1 MLKPV
6 RKGGFRSD
14 HWRSLG
20 FIWVVLIPI
29 LIQYT
34 LTTMVPMVMSFVL
47 TFTDWS
53 LMGVKKYIGLANWK
67 RLLSD
72 PEVWNSLKVT
82 VIYALYVVIPVV
94 VLGLILALIINQKR
108 RFVGFYKGT
117 FFFPVITSSIVLAS
131 IWKWLF
137 VATDT
142 GVINQLIGL
151 IGIPPQFFFGQ
162 DLALLTVA
170 LLGIFQSLGT
180 SMVYFYA
187 GLKGIPTE
195 LIEAAKVDG
204 CTAVQSFF
212 RVTLP
217 LLKPTFAYVLIIM
230 TSGALKVYDSI
241 YMMFNQT
248 GGPMNA
254 ANTLVMH
261 TWRTSFTMMQMG
273 YGSTIAYV
281 LFFLILIISII
292 QFTVTNRDNT
302 R

>member
-1 MLKPV
+1 MQKPV
-6 RKGGFRSD
+6 KKGGFRSD

-47 TFTDWS
+47 TFTNWS
-53 LMGVKKYIGLANWK
+53 LMGVKKYIGLENWK

-82 VIYALYVVIPVV
+82 VTYALYVVIPVV
-94 VLGLILALIINQKR
+94 VIGLILALIINQKR

-117 FFFPVITSSIVLAS
+117 YFFPVITSSIVLAS

-162 DLALLTVA
+162 DLALFTVA

-302 R
+302 K

>member
-82 VIYALYVVIPVV
+82 VIYALYVVVPVV

>member
-1 MLKPV
+1 M
-6 RKGGFRSD
+6 RKLVKKNGFRRE

-34 LTTMVPMVMSFVL
+34 LTSMVPMVMSFVL
-47 TFTDWS
+47 TLTDWS
-53 LMGVKKYIGLANWK
+53 LLGVKHYIGLANWK
-67 RLLSD
+67 RLLTD

-82 VIYALYVVIPVV
+82 VLYALYVVIPVV

-117 FFFPVITSSIVLAS
+117 YFFPVITSSIVLAS

-151 IGIPPQFFFGQ
+151 IGIPPQFFFGK
-162 DLALLTVA
+162 DLALFTVA

-204 CTAVQSFF
+204 CSARQSFF
-212 RVTLP
+212 HVTLP
-217 LLKPTFAYVLIIM
+217 LLKPTLAYVLIIM

-241 YMMFNQT
+241 YMLFNQT

-292 QFTVTNRDNT
+292 QFTVTNKDNT
-302 R
+302 N

>member
-1 MLKPV
+1 
-6 RKGGFRSD
+6 
-14 HWRSLG
+14 
-20 FIWVVLIPI
+20 
-29 LIQYT
+29 
-34 LTTMVPMVMSFVL
+34 MVMSFVL
-47 TFTDWS
+47 TLTDWS
-53 LMGVKKYIGLANWK
+53 LLGVKHYIGLANWK
-67 RLLSD
+67 RLLTD

-82 VIYALYVVIPVV
+82 VLYALYVVIPVV

-117 FFFPVITSSIVLAS
+117 YFFPVITSSIVLAS

-151 IGIPPQFFFGQ
+151 IGIPPQFFFGK
-162 DLALLTVA
+162 DLALFTVA

-204 CTAVQSFF
+204 CSARQSFF
-212 RVTLP
+212 HVTLP
-217 LLKPTFAYVLIIM
+217 LLKPTLAYVLIIM

-241 YMMFNQT
+241 YMLFNQT

-292 QFTVTNRDNT
+292 QFTVTNKDNT
-302 R
+302 N